1 MGLFDVFSSGPQ
13 EEAAR
18 LRQAALEKGYQQ
30 YSDLTGQGRDALQ
43 TNYAAAL
50 QPYQGLQPT
59 AQAGYGLYGDV
70 TGAGGAAGQDRAR
83 ALFQTDP
90 GYEFTRD
97 QGLDAINRTGVA
109 RGGAVGNTMAD
120 AGKYATGLASQQYGD
135 WVSRLAPWLGQGQQ
149 TASGIAG
156 INTGLGNQLAGS
168 YGQQGQAALGTQQGI
183 GQAQSDAALAPY
195 NASANLWNFG
205 LNAAKTAASFIP
217 GGGGGMQMPGRG
229 PYPKLFG

>member
-1 MGLFDVFSSGPQ
+1 MGLFDVFSAEPAQ
-13 EEAAR
+13 EAAR
-18 LRQAALEKGYQQ
+18 LKQAALERGYQQ

-43 TNYAAAL
+43 TNYTAAL
-50 QPYQGLQPT
+50 QPFQALQPT

-90 GYEFTRD
+90 GYQFARD
-97 QGLDAINRTGVA
+97 QGLEAINRAGVA

-149 TASGIAG
+149 TAAGISG

-183 GQAQSDAALAPY
+183 GEAQYAGAMAPY
-195 NASANLWNFG
+195 NASANLWGFG
-205 LNAAKTAASFIP
+205 LEGLKAAAGFV
-217 GGGGGMQMPGRG
+217 GGGGVDKTK
-229 PYPKLFG
+229 KLFA

>member
-1 MGLFDVFSSGPQ
+1 MGLFDVFSSEPA
-13 EEAAR
+13 EAAAAAKK
-18 LRQAALEKGYQQ
+18 AALERGYQQ
-30 YSDLTGQGRDALQ
+30 YSDLAGQGREAIG

-50 QPYQGLQPT
+50 QPYQALQPT

-97 QGLDAINRTGVA
+97 QGLDAINRAGVA

-149 TASGIAG
+149 TAAGIAG
-156 INTGLGNQLAGS
+156 INTGQGNALAGS
-168 YGQQGQAALGTQQGI
+168 YGQQGGAALGTQQGI
-183 GQAQSDAALAPY
+183 GEADYAAAMAPY
-195 NASANLWNFG
+195 NASANMWGLG
-205 LNAAKTAASFIP
+205 LNALKGVAGLPLNSI
-217 GGGGGMQMPGRG
+217 GGSAVN
-229 PYPKLFG
+229 KLFS